1 MQPSVYVEPETTNQ
15 KLETLNQK
23 LVFPM
28 QFDCFLFDFDGT
40 LAYSER
46 AYRAAFLHS
55 IERHTGVLPNDV
67 EFRDYWNVTPHEV
80 LRRYGEDLLDEMY
93 ASFEEHYYATH
104 HQHLIAYEGIEELL
118 SNLQERGASV
128 GIVSLKPRRAGD
140 LELDIIGLRRLI
152 GLAVWGDDVER
163 PKPEPDGVL
172 RAMADLGA
180 EPGSTLVIG
189 DSPADIMMGRAA
201 GTSTAAALWG
211 GSSRE
216 HLLRTSPDLA
226 LDEPA
231 DLLRAALGG
240 TH

>member
-1 MQPSVYVEPETTNQ
+1 MN
-15 KLETLNQK
+15 
-23 LVFPM
+23 
-28 QFDCFLFDFDGT
+28 FDCFLFDFDGT
-40 LAYSER
+40 LAYSEH

-55 IERHTGVLPNDV
+55 IERHTGVLPNEV
-67 EFRDYWNVTPHEV
+67 EFRDFWNVTPHEV
-80 LRRYGEDLLDEMY
+80 LRRYGEELLEEMF

-104 HQHLIAYEGIEELL
+104 HQHLIAYEGVEELL
-118 SNLQERGASV
+118 SSLHEQGASV

-152 GLAVWGDDVER
+152 GLAVWGDDVQR

-180 EPGSTLVIG
+180 DPRSTLVIG

-201 GTSTAAALWG
+201 GTRTAAAMWG

-216 HLLRTSPDLA
+216 RLLAASPDLA
-226 LDEPA
+226 LDAPG
-231 DLLRAALGG
+231 DLLSVIHGD
-240 TH
+240 

>member
-1 MQPSVYVEPETTNQ
+1 MN
-15 KLETLNQK
+15 
-23 LVFPM
+23 
-28 QFDCFLFDFDGT
+28 FDCFLFDFDGT
-40 LAYSER
+40 LAYSEQ

-55 IERHTGVLPNDV
+55 IERHTGVLPNAV

-80 LRRYGEDLLDEMY
+80 LRRYGEELLEEMF

-104 HQHLIAYEGIEELL
+104 HQHLIAYDGVEELL
-118 SNLQERGASV
+118 SNLREQGASV

-152 GLAVWGDDVER
+152 GLAIWGDDVER

-180 EPGSTLVIG
+180 DPRSTLVIG

-201 GTSTAAALWG
+201 GTRTAAAMWG

-216 HLLRTSPDLA
+216 RLFAASPDIA
-226 LDEPA
+226 LDAPG
-231 DLLRAALGG
+231 DLLSLIHGE
-240 TH
+240 

>member
-1 MQPSVYVEPETTNQ
+1 MSLPI
-15 KLETLNQK
+15 K
-23 LVFPM
+23 
-28 QFDCFLFDFDGT
+28 FDCFLFDFDGT

-55 IERHTGVLPNDV
+55 IERHTGVLPNEV
-67 EFRDYWNVTPHEV
+67 EFRDFWNVTPHEV
-80 LRRYGEDLLDEMY
+80 LRRYGEELLEEMF

-104 HQHLIAYEGIEELL
+104 HQHLIAYDGVEELL
-118 SNLQERGASV
+118 SSLHDQGASV

-163 PKPEPDGVL
+163 PKPDPDGVF
-172 RAMADLGA
+172 RAMAYLGA
-180 EPGSTLVIG
+180 DPRSTLMIG

-201 GTSTAAALWG
+201 GTRTAAAMWG

-216 HLLRTSPDLA
+216 RLFAASPDIA
-226 LDEPA
+226 LDAPG
-231 DLLRAALGG
+231 DLLSVIHGERVGLNRKPP
-240 TH
+240 HFPQP

>member
-1 MQPSVYVEPETTNQ
+1 MN
-15 KLETLNQK
+15 
-23 LVFPM
+23 
-28 QFDCFLFDFDGT
+28 FDCFLFDFDGT
-40 LAYSER
+40 LAYSEQ

-55 IERHTGVLPNDV
+55 IERHTGVLPDEV

-80 LRRYGEDLLDEMY
+80 LRRYGEELLEEMF

-104 HQHLIAYEGIEELL
+104 HQHLIAYDGVEVLL
-118 SNLQERGASV
+118 SSLHEQGASV

-152 GLAVWGDDVER
+152 GLAVWGDDVDR

-180 EPGSTLVIG
+180 DPGSTLVIG

-201 GTSTAAALWG
+201 GTRTAAAMWG

-216 HLLRTSPDLA
+216 RLFAASPDLA
-226 LDEPA
+226 LDAPG
-231 DLLRAALGG
+231 DLLSMMLDG
-240 TH
+240 